1 MKAKMSSSNIVGPKE
16 IPLEGQRALAIRSA
30 RRSFSALHADFVQHG
45 ASVIQQV
52 REGHPEQ
59 YLKVVASLIPKE
71 LHVQDASLEDM
82 SDSELMDIIAV
93 LRSQIA
99 KGAGEATEH

>member
-1 MKAKMSSSNIVGPKE
+1 MPWQPGQSGNPAGRPKGSRHKLSE
-16 IPLEGQRALAIRSA
+16 TFLA
-30 RRSFSALHADFVQHG
+30 ALHADFVQHG
-45 ASVIQQV
+45 ASVTQQV

-99 KGAGEATEH
+99 KGVGEATEH

>member
-1 MKAKMSSSNIVGPKE
+1 M
-16 IPLEGQRALAIRSA
+16 
-30 RRSFSALHADFVQHG
+30 HADFVQHG
-45 ASVIQQV
+45 ACVIQQV

-71 LHVQDASLEDM
+71 LHVQNAPLEDM
-82 SDSELMDIIAV
+82 SDDELMEIIAL

-99 KGAGEATEH
+99 KGAGQATEH

>member
-1 MKAKMSSSNIVGPKE
+1 MPWQPGQSGNPAGRPK
-16 IPLEGQRALAIRSA
+16 GSRHKRSE
-30 RRSFSALHADFVQHG
+30 SFIAALHADFVQHG
-45 ASVIQQV
+45 ACAIQRV
-52 REGHPEQ
+52 REERPAD

-82 SDSELMDIIAV
+82 SDQELMDIV
-93 LRSQIA
+93 TLLRSQIA